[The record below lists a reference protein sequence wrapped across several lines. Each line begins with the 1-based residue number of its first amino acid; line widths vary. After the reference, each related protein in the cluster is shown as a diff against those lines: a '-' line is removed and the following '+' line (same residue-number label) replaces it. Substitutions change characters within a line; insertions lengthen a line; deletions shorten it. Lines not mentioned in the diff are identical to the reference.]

1 MNKDKICIVHISD
14 LHRSK
19 ENPIS
24 NAALL
29 NSLLNDIDNYGNTPL
44 KFSKPDLLIIS
55 GDIVQGSRDPEKAS
69 EIIKAQY
76 EEALNF
82 INDLTN
88 KLFSGDKSRVIII
101 PGNHD
106 ISWSE
111 SNGSMIQMEN
121 DDVVTDKGTLK
132 KEIFKEA
139 IKINSNIKWSWAD
152 RSFYKVDDV
161 TLYNKRL
168 SYFSEFYSKFYEDK
182 KQYELEPQSQFSI
195 FDIPSI
201 GVTIVGYNSCY
212 HNDHLNRAGSIHPE
226 CIAKSGL
233 EIRKYNKQGR
243 LILAT
248 WHHNTTGGPYDQ
260 DYMDNSFLKNL
271 IALNVKISFHGHQ
284 HRNEIIRA
292 ENNILEDKTMIILS
306 AGSLCAGEREL
317 PSGYSRQYN
326 ILELNRIDKDEI
338 NMRLCSRIKT
348 PESSFDNP
356 IWSNGAIDSSGL
368 TEFVKRIK
376 HPIPNKPALGKAE
389 KFFSDKKYN
398 DAIEILEQHDINDPF
413 VRKILLECYLQ
424 TDNYKGIIKEFSN
437 PVNNEEAIQIMNAY
451 QEEGLQK
458 KLLQII
464 KLPIISKST
473 DASIKHILDQIKAQL
488 K

>member
-14 LHRSK
+14 LHRSR

-29 NSLLNDIDNYGNTPL
+29 NSLLNDIDIYGNSPL
-44 KFSKPDLLIIS
+44 EISKPDLLIIS

-69 EIIKAQY
+69 EIIQAQY
-76 EEALNF
+76 EEAYDF

-88 KLFSGDKSRVIII
+88 KLFDGDKSRVIII

-106 ISWSE
+106 ISWTE
-111 SNGSMIQMEN
+111 SNTSMTKMEDN
-121 DDVVTDKGTLK
+121 HVVNEKGILK

-139 IKINSNIKWSWAD
+139 IKINSNIKWSWSD
-152 RSFYKVDDV
+152 RSFYKVNDV
-161 TLYNKRL
+161 DLYNKRL
-168 SYFSEFYSKFYEDK
+168 SYFAEFYSKFYDNK
-182 KQYELEPQSQFSI
+182 RQYALDPESQFSI
-195 FDIPSI
+195 FDIPAI

-212 HNDHLNRAGSIHPE
+212 HNDHLNRAGSIHSE

-233 EIRKYNKQGR
+233 ELRNHKKQGR

-271 IALNVKISFHGHQ
+271 IALNIKISFHGHQ

-292 ENNILEDKTMIILS
+292 ENNIVEDKTMIILS

-326 ILELNRIDKDEI
+326 IVELTRVDKDEI
-338 NMRLCSRIKT
+338 KMRLCSRVKT

-356 IWSNGAIDSSGL
+356 VWSNGAIDSSGL
-368 TEFVKRIK
+368 TEFIKKIK
-376 HPIPNKPALGKAE
+376 HPFPERPSLGKAE
-389 KFFSDKKYN
+389 KLFSDKKYI
-398 DAIEILEQHDINDPF
+398 DAITILKQHDIEDSF

-424 TDNYKGIIKEFSN
+424 TDNYKGIIEDFSN
-437 PVNNEEAIQIMNAY
+437 PVSNEEAIQIMNAY
-451 QEEGLQK
+451 QEEGLRK
-458 KLLQII
+458 EVLDVI
-464 KLPIISKST
+464 KITIISKST
-473 DASIKHILDQIKAQL
+473 DASIKHLRDQIKAQL